1 MLAGKRELS
10 EEIFVQNI
18 YSINGIIPVVHET
31 AYVHPTA
38 VLIGD
43 VIIGPGVYI
52 GPLASLRGDFGRIEM
67 KAGSNIQDTCVI
79 HGTPEQDTVVE
90 VDGHI
95 GHGAVLHGC
104 TIGPN
109 VLVGMNAV
117 VMDQCDVGAD
127 SIIGAMA
134 FVKKG
139 MIIPA
144 RSLVAGAPAKVIKE
158 LSDVE
163 IQNKVLGTHM
173 YQRLTQRSLESLQRV
188 EALREVEANRARLQP
203 EDIYPHYYRP

>member
-1 MLAGKRELS
+1 M
-10 EEIFVQNI
+10 NHI
-18 YSINGIIPVVHET
+18 YAIDGIVPVVHET
-31 AYVHPTA
+31 AFVHPTA

-52 GPLASLRGDFGRIEM
+52 GPLASLRGDFGRIIM
-67 KAGSNIQDTCVI
+67 KEGSNIQDTCVI

-104 TIGPN
+104 TIGKN

-117 VMDQCDVGAD
+117 VMDQADVGAN

-139 MIIPA
+139 MLIPE
-144 RSLVAGAPAKVIKE
+144 RSLVAGAPAKIIKT
-158 LSDVE
+158 LTDTE
-163 IQNKVLGTHM
+163 IDHKRLGTHM
-173 YQRLTQRSLESLQRV
+173 YQRLAQRSLATMEKVAPLRQV
-188 EALREVEANRARLQP
+188 EPNRPRLTP
-203 EDIYPHYYRP
+203 DMIYPDYYRP

>member
-1 MLAGKRELS
+1 MK
-10 EEIFVQNI
+10 NI
-18 YSINGIIPVVHET
+18 YAIDGIVPVVHET
-31 AYVHPTA
+31 AFVHPTA

-52 GPLASLRGDFGRIEM
+52 GPLASLRGDFGLIIM
-67 KAGSNIQDTCVI
+67 KEGSNIQDTCVI

-90 VDGHI
+90 VDGHV

-104 TIGPN
+104 TIGRN

-117 VMDQCDVGAD
+117 VMDQADVGAD

-139 MIIPA
+139 MVIPA
-144 RSLVAGAPAKVIKE
+144 RSLVAGAPAKIIKE
-158 LSDVE
+158 LKDEE
-163 IQNKVLGTHM
+163 IKQKVLGTHM
-173 YQRLTQRSLESLQRV
+173 YQRLAQRSLATMERV
-188 EALREVEANRARLQP
+188 EPLREVEPNRARLTG
-203 EDIYPHYYRP
+203 DVIYPDYYKS

>member
-1 MLAGKRELS
+1 M
-10 EEIFVQNI
+10 NYI
-18 YSINGIIPVVHET
+18 YAIDGIVPVVHET
-31 AYVHPTA
+31 AFVHPTA

-52 GPLASLRGDFGRIEM
+52 GPLASLRGDFGRIIM
-67 KAGSNIQDTCVI
+67 KEGSNIQDTCVI

-104 TIGPN
+104 TIGKN

-117 VMDQCDVGAD
+117 VMDQADVGAD

-139 MIIPA
+139 MLIPE
-144 RSLVAGAPAKVIKE
+144 RSLVAGAPAKIIKT
-158 LSDVE
+158 LTDTE
-163 IQNKVLGTHM
+163 IDHKRLGTHM
-173 YQRLTQRSLESLQRV
+173 YQRLAQRSLATMEKVTPLRQV
-188 EALREVEANRARLQP
+188 EPNRPRLTP
-203 EDIYPHYYRP
+203 DMIYPDYYRP

>member
-1 MLAGKRELS
+1 ME
-10 EEIFVQNI
+10 NI
-18 YSINGIIPVVHET
+18 YSINGLVPVVHET

-52 GPLASLRGDFGRIEM
+52 GPLASLRGDFGRIVM
-67 KAGSNIQDTCVI
+67 KEGSNIQDTCVI

-104 TIGPN
+104 TIGRN
-109 VLVGMNAV
+109 VLVGMNVV

-139 MIIPA
+139 MVIPA
-144 RSLVAGAPAKVIKE
+144 RHLVAGAPAKIIKE
-158 LSDVE
+158 LNDAE

-173 YQRLTQRSLESLQRV
+173 YQRLTQRSLETMQRV
-188 EALREVEANRARLQP
+188 QPLREVEANRARLQP
-203 EDIYPHYYRP
+203 EDIYPAYYCK

>member
-1 MLAGKRELS
+1 M
-10 EEIFVQNI
+10 QNI
-18 YSINGIIPVVHET
+18 YSIDGIIPVVHET
-31 AYVHPTA
+31 AFVHPTA

-52 GPLASLRGDFGRIEM
+52 GPLASLRGDFGRIIM
-67 KAGSNIQDTCVI
+67 KEGSNIQDTCVI

-104 TIGPN
+104 TIGRN

-117 VMDQCDVGAD
+117 VMDQADVGAD

-139 MIIPA
+139 MVIPA
-144 RSLVAGAPAKVIKE
+144 RSLVAGSPAKIVKALKDEDIK
-158 LSDVE
+158 
-163 IQNKVLGTHM
+163 QKTLGTHM
-173 YQRLTQRSLESLQRV
+173 YQRLAQRSLDSMKKV
-188 EALREVEANRARLQP
+188 EPLREVEANRARLTG
-203 EDIYPHYYRP
+203 DMIYPDYYQS

>member
-1 MLAGKRELS
+1 M
-10 EEIFVQNI
+10 NHI
-18 YSINGIIPVVHET
+18 YAIDGIVPVVHET
-31 AYVHPTA
+31 AFVHPTA

-52 GPLASLRGDFGRIEM
+52 GPLASLRGDFGRIIM
-67 KAGSNIQDTCVI
+67 KEGSNIQDTCVI

-104 TIGPN
+104 TIGKN

-117 VMDQCDVGAD
+117 VMDQADVGAN

-139 MIIPA
+139 MLIPE
-144 RSLVAGAPAKVIKE
+144 RSLVAGAPAKIIKT
-158 LSDVE
+158 LTDTE
-163 IQNKVLGTHM
+163 IDHKRLGTHM
-173 YQRLTQRSLESLQRV
+173 YQRLAQRSLATMEKVTPLRQV
-188 EALREVEANRARLQP
+188 EPNRPRLTP
-203 EDIYPHYYRP
+203 DMIYPDYYRP

>member
-1 MLAGKRELS
+1 MS
-10 EEIFVQNI
+10 HI
-18 YSINGIIPVVHET
+18 YAIDGLVPVIHET
-31 AYVHPTA
+31 AFVHPTA

-52 GPLASLRGDFGRIEM
+52 GPLASLRGDFGRILM
-67 KAGSNIQDTCVI
+67 KEGSNIQDTCVI

-104 TIGPN
+104 TIGKN

-117 VMDQCDVGAD
+117 VMDQADVGAN

-139 MIIPA
+139 MLIPE
-144 RSLVAGAPAKVIKE
+144 RSLVAGAPAKIIKT
-158 LSDVE
+158 LTDTE
-163 IQNKVLGTHM
+163 IDHKRLGTHM
-173 YQRLTQRSLESLQRV
+173 YQRLAQRSLATMEKVTPLRQV
-188 EALREVEANRARLQP
+188 EPNRPRLTP
-203 EDIYPHYYRP
+203 DMIYPDYYRP

>member
-1 MLAGKRELS
+1 M
-10 EEIFVQNI
+10 NHI
-18 YSINGIIPVVHET
+18 YAIDGIVPVVHET
-31 AYVHPTA
+31 AFVHPTA

-52 GPLASLRGDFGRIEM
+52 GPLASLRGDFGRIIM
-67 KAGSNIQDTCVI
+67 KEGSNIQDTCVI

-104 TIGPN
+104 TIGKN

-117 VMDQCDVGAD
+117 VMDQADVGAD

-139 MIIPA
+139 MLIPE
-144 RSLVAGAPAKVIKE
+144 RSLVAGAPAKIIKT
-158 LSDVE
+158 LTDTE
-163 IQNKVLGTHM
+163 IDHKRLGTHM
-173 YQRLTQRSLESLQRV
+173 YQRLAQRSLATMEKVTPLRQV
-188 EALREVEANRARLQP
+188 EPNRPRLTP
-203 EDIYPHYYRP
+203 DMIYPDYYRP

>member
-1 MLAGKRELS
+1 M
-10 EEIFVQNI
+10 QNI
-18 YSINGIIPVVHET
+18 YSIDGIIPVVHET
-31 AYVHPTA
+31 AFVHPTA

-52 GPLASLRGDFGRIEM
+52 GPLASLRGDFGRIIM
-67 KAGSNIQDTCVI
+67 KEGSNIQDTCVI

-104 TIGPN
+104 TIGRN

-117 VMDQCDVGAD
+117 VMDQADVGAD

-139 MIIPA
+139 MVIPA
-144 RSLVAGAPAKVIKE
+144 RSLVAGAPAKIVKALKDEDIK
-158 LSDVE
+158 
-163 IQNKVLGTHM
+163 QKTLGTHM
-173 YQRLTQRSLESLQRV
+173 YQRLAQRSLDSMKKV
-188 EALREVEANRARLQP
+188 EPLREVEANRARLTG
-203 EDIYPHYYRP
+203 DMIYPDYYQS

>member
-1 MLAGKRELS
+1 MS
-10 EEIFVQNI
+10 HI
-18 YSINGIIPVVHET
+18 YAIDGLVPVIHET
-31 AYVHPTA
+31 AFVHPTA

-52 GPLASLRGDFGRIEM
+52 GPLASLRGDFGRIIM
-67 KAGSNIQDTCVI
+67 KEGSNIQDTCVI

-104 TIGPN
+104 TIGKN

-117 VMDQCDVGAD
+117 VMDQADVGAN

-139 MIIPA
+139 MLIPE
-144 RSLVAGAPAKVIKE
+144 RSLVAGAPAKIIKT
-158 LSDVE
+158 LTDTE
-163 IQNKVLGTHM
+163 IDHKRLGTHM
-173 YQRLTQRSLESLQRV
+173 YQRLAQRSLATMEKVTPLRQV
-188 EALREVEANRARLQP
+188 EPNRPRLTP
-203 EDIYPHYYRP
+203 DMIYPDYYRP

>member
-1 MLAGKRELS
+1 M
-10 EEIFVQNI
+10 NYI
-18 YSINGIIPVVHET
+18 YAIDGIVPVVHET
-31 AYVHPTA
+31 AFVHPTA

-52 GPLASLRGDFGRIEM
+52 GPLASLRGDFGRIIM
-67 KAGSNIQDTCVI
+67 KEGSNIQDTCVI

-104 TIGPN
+104 TIGKN

-117 VMDQCDVGAD
+117 VMDQADVGAN

-139 MIIPA
+139 MLIPE
-144 RSLVAGAPAKVIKE
+144 RSLVAGAPAKIIKT
-158 LSDVE
+158 LTDTE
-163 IQNKVLGTHM
+163 IDHKRLGTHM
-173 YQRLTQRSLESLQRV
+173 YQRLAQRSLATMEKVTPLRQV
-188 EALREVEANRARLQP
+188 EPNRPRLTP
-203 EDIYPHYYRP
+203 DMIYPDYYRP